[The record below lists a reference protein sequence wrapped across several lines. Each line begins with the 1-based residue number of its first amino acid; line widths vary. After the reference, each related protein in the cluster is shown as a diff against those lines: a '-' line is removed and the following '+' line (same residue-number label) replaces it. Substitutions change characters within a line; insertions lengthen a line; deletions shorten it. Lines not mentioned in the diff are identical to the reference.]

1 MQIAELL
8 SQTAFFGTM
17 PPRALGESEVAYLEG
32 GRARRSAERPADPPA
47 GWRWSAVG
55 RFPRNR
61 KGLTRQEDCG

>member
-32 GRARRSAERPADPPA
+32 GRARRSAERPAEPLVRDT
-47 GWRWSAVG
+47 WLVR
-55 RFPRNR
+55 
-61 KGLTRQEDCG
+61 